1 MSTPESGNG
10 KIIELQTA
18 QLAPAPLA
26 LVVADRH
33 SNRIHL
39 EDFLTQRGYAVTL
52 LDGSTE
58 IQPDVIARGYSV
70 AFIETDLPRGAG
82 YALVETLRA
91 QSGAWRYIPVI
102 AVGATLTTRDR
113 IKCRAMGFSDIMLA
127 PIDQTELQ
135 RITRAWLGEDGVP
148 EQQGAQEQFNSVA
161 LLDICRRLHDAESE
175 HAPAKAAKAFRE
187 LEAEISQRQ
196 ARMPGP
202 RAPRPSAAEIHAL
215 RRRKAN
221 ILVVEDDKSTLLTIK
236 RVLEKQNYTV
246 IEAGDLQE
254 AMKVCEQTL
263 PDLVLLDAI
272 LPDGTGFEL
281 CDRLKRLPGAT
292 ELPVLFVTSLTDD
305 QSIRRAFAAG
315 AIDYIPKPIH
325 FDTLT
330 RRIHTVLNAR
340 HAEAQV
346 RELSLRDTITELPNR
361 ADFRNRLTSM
371 ISRAAATRHQLAV
384 MFLDLDRFK
393 FVNETLGHD
402 VGDLL
407 LSAVGNRL
415 QAAIRSTDLV
425 ARLGGDEFGLVLDQ
439 IDGPAVAAAVAET
452 IKSSL
457 SSPFNV
463 LNQEIFISASIGI
476 AVYPGDAKDSGV
488 LMKKADTAMSRA
500 KINATGSQFYE
511 SGMERSSSRRL
522 MLEADLRRALE
533 REEFVLHYQPQID
546 LRSRRCVGMEAL
558 IRWQHPVN
566 GMVPPNDFIP
576 IAEDTGIICDIGA
589 WALTR
594 ACQDLKDW
602 RMVGD
607 APEYVAVNLSSRQ
620 LDRADLINTVTE
632 ALRTTG
638 LPASALE
645 LEITE
650 SAVMKREELVINTL
664 QGLKDTGVRLAIDD
678 FGTGYSSFLY
688 LKRFPLD
695 VLKIDRSFI
704 SDLSSDPES
713 TELIKGMLALAHAL
727 QLSVVAEGLE
737 TVEQMAFLTAQNCD
751 LAQGYLISKP
761 IPIDELREQYQV
773 MDTAYQVV

>member
-1 MSTPESGNG
+1 IS
-10 KIIELQTA
+10 
-18 QLAPAPLA
+18 LA
-26 LVVADRH
+26 
-33 SNRIHL
+33 
-39 EDFLTQRGYAVTL
+39 
-52 LDGSTE
+52 
-58 IQPDVIARGYSV
+58 YSI

-91 QSGAWRYIPVI
+91 QVGAWRYIPVI
-102 AVGATLTTRDR
+102 AVASTLSTRDR
-113 IKCRAMGFSDIMLA
+113 IKCRAMGFSDIMQA
-127 PIDQTELQ
+127 PIELNELQ
-135 RITRAWLGEDGVP
+135 RITRVWLGDDAVP
-148 EQQGAQEQFNSVA
+148 DQSALREQFNSVV
-161 LLDICRRLHDAESE
+161 LLDICRRLHDAESQ
-175 HAPAKAAKAFRE
+175 HAPGKAARAFRE
-187 LEAEISQRQ
+187 LEAEVGQRQ
-196 ARMPGP
+196 SRMPGP
-202 RAPRPSAAEIHAL
+202 RTPRPSAAETHAL
-215 RRRKAN
+215 RRRRPS

-246 IEAGDLQE
+246 VEASDLHD
-254 AMKVCEQTL
+254 AMKCCERAL
-263 PDLVLLDAI
+263 PDLVLMDAI

-281 CDRLKRLPGAT
+281 CGNIKRIAGAT
-292 ELPVLFVTSLTDD
+292 DLPVLFVTSLTDD
-305 QSIRRAFAAG
+305 QSVRRAFAAG

-340 HAEAQV
+340 HAEARV
-346 RELSLRDTITELPNR
+346 RELSLRDSITELPNR

-371 ISRAAATRHQLAV
+371 LDRAQSARHQLAV

-407 LSAVGNRL
+407 LSAVADRL

-439 IDGPAVAAAVAET
+439 IDSPAVAAAVAET
-452 IKSSL
+452 IKGSL

-463 LNQEIFISASIGI
+463 LEQEIFISASIGI
-476 AVYPGDAKDSGV
+476 AVYPSDATDSGV

-522 MLEADLRRALE
+522 MLEADLRRALD

-546 LRSRRCVGMEAL
+546 LVSRRCVGMEAL

-566 GMVPPNDFIP
+566 GTVPPNDFIP
-576 IAEDTGIICDIGA
+576 IAEDTGFICDIGA
-589 WALTR
+589 WALQR
-594 ACQDLKDW
+594 ACQDLMEW
-602 RMVGD
+602 RLEGS

-620 LDRADLINTVTE
+620 LDRPDLISTVND

-638 LPASALE
+638 LAATALE

-664 QGLKDTGVRLAIDD
+664 QGLKDIGVRLAIDD

-727 QLSVVAEGLE
+727 QLSVVAEGVE
-737 TVEQMAFLTAQNCD
+737 TVEQLAFLTTQSCD

-761 IPIDELREQYQV
+761 IPIDELKAQFTV
-773 MDTAYQVV
+773 MDTAYQNG